1 MRLNDLLTEE
11 EYQELAKKL
20 PVVVRVHGEHHG
32 ELAEVGVVFDR
43 LLQVSGDEVK
53 ECLEKLSEIS
63 SGFQV
68 PEDAC
73 PTYERVYELL
83 KKAALA

>member
-1 MRLNDLLTEE
+1 MTLHDLLVEE
-11 EYQELAKKL
+11 EYKELAKKL
-20 PVVVRVHGEHHG
+20 PVVVRVHGEHHP
-32 ELAEVGVVFDR
+32 ELAEVGVVFNE
-43 LLQVSGDEVK
+43 LLQASGDEVK

-63 SGFQV
+63 GGFNV

-83 KKAALA
+83 KKAMQ